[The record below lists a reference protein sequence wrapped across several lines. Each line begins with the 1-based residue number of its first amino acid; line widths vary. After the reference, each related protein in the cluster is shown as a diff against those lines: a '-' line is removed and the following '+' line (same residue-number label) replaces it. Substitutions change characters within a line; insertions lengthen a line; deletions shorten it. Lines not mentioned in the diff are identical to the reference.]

1 MFPSRLIL
9 VVRLQLYVYR
19 VAAQVRR
26 RNASRKFLFC
36 ALLTHVCVMTSS
48 IYFYTSVSIGLMLL
62 AVKLIP
68 SAT

>member
-9 VVRLQLYVYR
+9 VVRLQLYVYTSAPEKR
-19 VAAQVRR
+19 ESKVP
-26 RNASRKFLFC
+26 FLRSPR
-36 ALLTHVCVMTSS
+36 THVCVMTSS
-48 IYFYTSVSIGLMLL
+48 IYFHTSVNIGLMLL